1 MPPFVVDASMTLSW
15 CFADEATPYSRAV
28 LAALQNTYAVVP
40 ALWPFK
46 IASGL
51 AIAERRKR
59 ISQDQIAEFLE
70 TLRKLPIHVERREAV
85 WLCQAMVRLAREHDL
100 TAYDA
105 AYLDLANR
113 DQLHLA
119 TLDHDLQEAC
129 RTLGVAVLEI

>member
-1 MPPFVVDASMTLSW
+1 MAPFVVDASMTLSW

-40 ALWPFK
+40 ALWPFE

-70 TLRKLPIHVERREAV
+70 TLRKLPIRVERREAV

-119 TLDHDLQEAC
+119 TLDRDLQEAC
-129 RTLGVAVLEI
+129 RTLGIAAVEI

>member
-1 MPPFVVDASMTLSW
+1 MTLSW

-28 LAALQNTYAVVP
+28 LAALQTTYAVVP
-40 ALWPFK
+40 ALWPFE
-46 IASGL
+46 IASAL
-51 AIAERRKR
+51 AVAERRKR

-85 WLCQAMVRLAREHDL
+85 WLCQAMVRLAREHGL

-105 AYLDLANR
+105 PYLDLAKR

-119 TLDHDLQEAC
+119 TLDHDLQQAG
-129 RTLGVAVLEI
+129 RTLGIAAVEI

>member
-1 MPPFVVDASMTLSW
+1 MAPFVVDAAMTLSW

-40 ALWPFK
+40 ALWPFE

-85 WLCQAMVRLAREHDL
+85 WLCQAMVRLAREHNL
-100 TAYDA
+100 TAYDV

-113 DQLHLA
+113 DQLQLA
-119 TLDHDLQEAC
+119 TLDHDLQEAG
-129 RTLGVAVLEI
+129 RTLGIAAVEI

>member
-1 MPPFVVDASMTLSW
+1 MTLSW

-28 LAALQNTYAVVP
+28 LAALQNTYTVVP
-40 ALWPFK
+40 ALWPFE

-59 ISQDQIAEFLE
+59 ISPDQIAEFLE

-85 WLCQAMVRLAREHDL
+85 WLCQAMVLLAREHNL

-113 DQLHLA
+113 DQLQLA
-119 TLDHDLQEAC
+119 TLDQDLQEAG
-129 RTLGVAVLEI
+129 RTLGIAAVET